1 MNRIYAKIVKDN
13 KMMGDYIYELRSDFV
28 IHDFFDYMAEICAK
42 LDIPVPMILVK
53 HIKNFLLYNST
64 TFIPEDFVESFP
76 YDKLIVEIYN

>member
-13 KMMGDYIYELRSDFV
+13 KMMGDYIYELQSDFV
-28 IHDFFDYMAEICAK
+28 IHDFFDYMTEICAK